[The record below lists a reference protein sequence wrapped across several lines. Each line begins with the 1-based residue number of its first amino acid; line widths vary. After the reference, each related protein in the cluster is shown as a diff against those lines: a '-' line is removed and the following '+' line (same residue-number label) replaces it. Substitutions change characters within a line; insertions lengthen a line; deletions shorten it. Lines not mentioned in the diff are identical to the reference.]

1 MIPNDRIIFC
11 YFFILSDV
19 DLMVDK
25 KSVIFLVVLGSLS
38 VYVTLYT
45 ATAHKVARVY
55 EEDGEFFWRGGP
67 SGSFF
72 PWPREP
78 GMLAV
83 LIPLNEIDLFIY
95 VYLIKSGVL
104 VLVTIL
110 LWISLSL
117 YILKL
122 IRVFDTF
129 RQKTR
134 A

>member
-1 MIPNDRIIFC
+1 
-11 YFFILSDV
+11 
-19 DLMVDK
+19 MVDK

-45 ATAHKVARVY
+45 ATAHKVARYVY
-55 EEDGEFFWRGGP
+55 EEDGKFFWESGP

-78 GMLAV
+78 DMLHM
-83 LIPLNEIDLFIY
+83 LTPLNEIDLFIY

-110 LWISLSL
+110 LWISLSV

-122 IRVFDTF
+122 MRAFDAF
-129 RQKTR
+129 RQKTS

>member
-1 MIPNDRIIFC
+1 
-11 YFFILSDV
+11 
-19 DLMVDK
+19 MVNK

-38 VYVTLYT
+38 IYVTLYT
-45 ATAHKVARVY
+45 ATAHKVARYVY
-55 EEDGEFFWRGGP
+55 EEDGTFFWRSAP

-78 GMLAV
+78 GILEMLTR
-83 LIPLNEIDLFIY
+83 LNEIDLFIY

-104 VLVTIL
+104 LGVTIL

-122 IRVFDTF
+122 MRVFDTF